1 MTEKLLFR
9 VLMLAMIGGLAFRL
23 FPIVT
28 GQPALSQFF
37 MTEDGYL
44 LLTVARNMAI
54 GLGMSVSDGTI
65 VTNGVQP
72 LVTFLFTLPYL
83 LTGGD
88 KVASLIGVHLIAAG
102 AALGGAVALRGF
114 AARVLVRQDDNP
126 LWPWLVAALWFT
138 GPLLVLHTMNGLE
151 TGLYTLMILLTL
163 LQFAR
168 VLERG
173 PEAGLGARLALGA
186 LCGLTFL
193 ARNDAVFLVTA
204 VFFLWGFQ
212 EWLGQRMRFVEVLG
226 RVVPAGL
233 VSLVIAAPWLIH
245 NKLRFGSIVPIS
257 GSAQS
262 VNAEFGQNA
271 VLLPSKFFE
280 DLFPMLP
287 IPESIERSA
296 PVVAV
301 TTVVVLAVL
310 GWFLF
315 RCWRR
320 GGRIRVVVAAYV
332 LHGLALSAYYG
343 LTFGAAHFLGRY
355 MAPLAPLMIL
365 AAVSVLLDIAYAL
378 GGPRRGDDLA
388 AGAGLAALLL
398 SALLLVRLVLPGN
411 HVHEHF
417 QVVNWVERNVPET
430 TWVGAVQTGTLGY
443 WHDRTINLDG
453 KVNPAALAAREQ
465 SGDVLDYVVASDID
479 YLADWPGILQFTQR
493 GNAAFDDAF
502 EVVVNDPAAR
512 LGVLKRRALRDMP

>member
-9 VLMLAMIGGLAFRL
+9 VLLLSMIGGLLYRL

-28 GQPALSQFF
+28 GQPALSEFF

-54 GLGMSVSDGTI
+54 GEGMSVSDGTI

-83 LTGGD
+83 ATGGA
-88 KVASLIGVHLIAAG
+88 KVASLIGIHLIAAG
-102 AALGGAVALRGF
+102 IALAGAFALRAF
-114 AARVLVRQDDNP
+114 AARVLAPQDDNP
-126 LWPWLVAALWFT
+126 IWPWLAAALWFT

-163 LQFAR
+163 GQFAR
-168 VLERG
+168 VLDMG
-173 PEAGLGARLALGA
+173 PAAGAGPRLMLGA

-204 VFFLWGFQ
+204 LFFLWGFY
-212 EWLGQRMRFVEVLG
+212 EWLGLRIRFGTVLA

-233 VSLVIAAPWLIH
+233 VSLLIAAPWLIN
-245 NKLRFGSIVPIS
+245 NKLNFGSIVPIS

-262 VNAEFGQNA
+262 VDAQFGQNA
-271 VLLPSKFFE
+271 VLLPAKIFE

-287 IPESIERSA
+287 VPEGIERSA
-296 PVVAV
+296 PVVALL
-301 TTVVVLAVL
+301 TVLVLAVL
-310 GWFLF
+310 GWFLV

-320 GGRIRVVVAAYV
+320 GGSIRVVVAVYL
-332 LHGLALSAYYG
+332 LHGLALAGYYG
-343 LTFGAAHFLGRY
+343 FTFGAAHFLGRY
-355 MAPLAPLMIL
+355 LAPLAPLMIV
-365 AAVSVLLDIAYAL
+365 AAVSVLLDLAHAL
-378 GGPRRGDDLA
+378 GGPRREEDLA

-398 SALLLVRLVLPGN
+398 SGALLVRLLLPGQ

-417 QVVNWVERNVPET
+417 QVVRWVEDNVPDS

-465 SGDVLDYVVASDID
+465 TGNVLSYVVDSPID
-479 YLADWPGILQFTQR
+479 YLADWPGILGFTQL
-493 GNAAFDDAF
+493 GNPEFDAAF
-502 EVVVNDPAAR
+502 EVVVDDRAAR
-512 LGVLKRRALRDMP
+512 LGVLKRTELRDAQ